1 VRNVVRGGAAA
12 LAAGSTAWWLAGFA
26 VMTVV
31 VATLNWPL
39 LFQLSTAVPGNL
51 GDPVLNV
58 WILTWVSRAVFGP
71 QSLWHPPIFYPH
83 ESALAF
89 SEPLLGLVPIS
100 LPVLWLT
107 GDAVTAYN
115 VTYLLLAFVTF
126 AGAAALVRELTGR
139 DDAAVIAG
147 ILTATS
153 PYLSVAQITRIQML
167 SCGWSFLALAA
178 LHRFLRTGSWPAAAV
193 FAGAYALQ
201 ALSNTYLGVYL
212 ALPVALVVIHGL
224 LFTDL
229 RQHGRRLWR
238 LGAALVTVGVVTS
251 PVALALR
258 DVKAHF
264 GVSRSAAET
273 GQYSADIS
281 SYFSVWHQLAPSWL
295 GAETTADRA
304 LFHGGLLILLAA
316 AGLVI
321 AGTRKAWWREPA
333 IAYVAVAAVAWALSL
348 GPHPSWRGTPIGMPG
363 LYSALTA
370 IVPGVDA
377 LRSPGRFGLFVLV
390 ALAVWA
396 GIALATW
403 LARAPLAARVL
414 TLTVC
419 AAVGMAQSARGY
431 DWVAEL
437 PDPGKGSSDAYA
449 WLATLPSDAMIELPI
464 VTEYQDNDATIGG
477 SQTLSYQLASLQH
490 GHRLVN
496 GSSGFSPPLTTFLE
510 GSASPLASVT
520 HADTGLRLLRMIGVR
535 YLVLHTDRYKDF
547 AATHATDMVRWLT
560 DAHAHVDGRRDFG
573 ATVVFVLRPIAA
585 DADAVAAGAV
595 TRLPGD
601 RMTVE
606 ATSNQSQLHRLN
618 DDDLSQRW
626 TAPQRV
632 GTRVRIR
639 LDAARP
645 IAGVTLHLRAHSTGD
660 YPRHVRV
667 VGTAADGSQW
677 TLFDGPGGVPLGL
690 QLMDEPR
697 EPAVPLWWFPRDL
710 TVLDIDL
717 RSNVRAWQWSV
728 HEIDVWETAAAAD
741 GDR

>member
-1 VRNVVRGGAAA
+1 VRHVVQGGAATLASGAA
-12 LAAGSTAWWLAGFA
+12 LWWIAGFA
-26 VMTVV
+26 VMATI

-39 LFQLSTAVPGNL
+39 LFQLSSAVPGNL

-58 WILTWVSRAVFGP
+58 WILAWVSRAVFGEE
-71 QSLWHPPIFYPH
+71 SLWHPPIFYPH

-89 SEPLLGLVPIS
+89 SEPLLGLVPFA
-100 LPVLWLT
+100 LPVLWIT

-115 VTYLLLAFVTF
+115 VTLLLLAFVTF

-153 PYLSVAQITRIQML
+153 PYLAVAQITRIQML
-167 SCGWSFLALAA
+167 SCGWSFLALAG
-178 LHRFLRTGSWPAAAV
+178 LHRFLRTGSWPAAAL
-193 FAGAYALQ
+193 FAGAYSLQ

-212 ALPVALVVIHGL
+212 SLPVALVVIHAL
-224 LFTDL
+224 LSSDL
-229 RQHGRRLWR
+229 RQQRHRLWR
-238 LGAALVTVGVVTS
+238 LGVALVAVGVVTS
-251 PVALALR
+251 PVVLALR

-264 GVSRSAAET
+264 GVSRTTAET
-273 GQYSADIS
+273 GAYSADIW
-281 SYFSVWHQLAPSWL
+281 SYFSVWHQQAPAWL
-295 GAETTADRA
+295 GAEITADRA
-304 LFHGGLLILLAA
+304 LFHGGLLLLLAA

-321 AGTRKAWWREPA
+321 MGTRRSWWREPA
-333 IAYVAVAAVAWALSL
+333 VAYVAVAAVAWLLSL
-348 GPHPSWRGTPIGMPG
+348 GPQPAWGGTPVGIPG
-363 LYSALTA
+363 IYSILTA
-370 IVPGVDA
+370 IVPGLDA

-396 GIALATW
+396 GIALAAW
-403 LARAPLAARVL
+403 LARVPPAVRVL
-414 TLTVC
+414 TLAVC
-419 AAVGMAQSARGY
+419 AAAGVTQSVKGY

-437 PDPGKGSSDAYA
+437 PETGKGSREAYA
-449 WLATLPSDAMIELPI
+449 WLATLPSNAMIELPI
-464 VTEYQDNDATIGG
+464 VSTYQDNTATVGG

-496 GSSGFSPPLTTFLE
+496 GSSGFTPPLMTFLE
-510 GSASPLASVT
+510 GSASPLASVAQ
-520 HADTGLRLLRMIGVR
+520 ADTALRLLRMIGVR
-535 YLVLHTDRYKDF
+535 YLVIHTDRYQDF
-547 AATHATDMVRWLT
+547 ASAHANELVQWLT
-560 DAHAHVDGRRDFG
+560 DTTTHVDGRRTFG
-573 ATVVFVLRPIAA
+573 ATEVFVLRPVAPET
-585 DADAVAAGAV
+585 DAVAVGAV
-595 TRLPGD
+595 TRLAGD

-606 ATSNQSQLHRLN
+606 ANSNQSQLHRLN

-639 LDAARP
+639 LDTARE
-645 IAGVTLHLRAHSTGD
+645 IAGITLHLRAHSTGD

-667 VGTAADGSQW
+667 VGTGADGSQW

-697 EPAVPLWWFPRDL
+697 EPAVPLWWFPRGL

-717 RSNVRAWQWSV
+717 RSNVRTWQWSV
-728 HEIDVWETAAAAD
+728 HEIDVWETAAA
-741 GDR
+741 GDDR